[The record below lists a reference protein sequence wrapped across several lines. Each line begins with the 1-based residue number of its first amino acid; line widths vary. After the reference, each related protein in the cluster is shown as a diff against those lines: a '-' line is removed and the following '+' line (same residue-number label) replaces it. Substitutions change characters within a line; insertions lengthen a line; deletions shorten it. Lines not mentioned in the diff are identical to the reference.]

1 MQTDFNAQMIKNQL
15 QTQHEQLS
23 VNVLKNSF
31 KAHNLHKMF
40 TKHVQ

>member
-15 QTQHEQLS
+15 QTQQELS

-40 TKHVQ
+40 TKHVH